1 MERVQSLMCIIRV
14 LLRTKGC
21 YGGVRDFNAARK
33 VEERK
38 KFSNTNGGGR
48 DIREFNGF
56 IFYMELEDIPIV
68 QRMYTW
74 FKPNSHVKSKLGRV
88 FVSKEWVTHLARE
101 LSSCLE

>member
-1 MERVQSLMCIIRV
+1 M
-14 LLRTKGC
+14 
-21 YGGVRDFNAARK
+21 GVRDFNAARK

-88 FVSKEWVTHLARE
+88 FVCKEWVTHLARE